1 MLKNLSILLLAG
13 LVMALPFVFR
23 REATQTGWQPGDPEL
38 VIITPHNE
46 AIRYEFG
53 LGFSRWH
60 EAHYGRP
67 VKVDWR
73 AIGGTTEISRYLTA
87 QFVAAARG
95 WWTGAG
101 HPWPAGAGETLVDR
115 KFDTQRAPTNRAE
128 QARWEVLRDLYTTFR
143 ATDRAAAFS
152 SGIDLFF
159 GGGDY
164 DHTKAHGEGLTV
176 PPWPAESPPPGLLT
190 AEDGT
195 ELIPARIGGET
206 WRTPTF
212 FGCVVS
218 TFGICYNRDRLRD
231 LGLAEPPRQWSDL
244 ADPRY
249 FRQLGLA
256 DPTKSGSIAKAFE
269 LIIHQQ
275 CQESVAAAGYGA
287 EEVDRF
293 ESAIAA
299 ARLPPGDLPPEV
311 PAAYQQAVE
320 RGWEN
325 GLRLV
330 QRLGA
335 NARYFTDSASKVPI
349 DVSSGNAAAGLAI
362 DFYGRFQAQSS
373 VGPDGRE
380 TMVYLTPRGGSGAS
394 CDPISLLRGA
404 PHRATAV
411 RFIEFVLGEDGQK
424 LWTYRPGTPGGPQ
437 KFALRRIPIR
447 RTFYPSDNPLL
458 QRVHAQH
465 LSYAADPL
473 DDPQINPYELA
484 RNFIYRPRWT
494 GQHFGI
500 QRDIIR
506 AMCLNASVELQAAWQ
521 AILENGGPAGQP
533 AALARLARLPAE
545 PEPLTW
551 RSALRFGRQAD
562 RLDLMRDWTHF
573 YRNSYADV
581 KQTIESEM
589 TARRSGVVE

>member
-1 MLKNLSILLLAG
+1 MVRNLFIVLLAA
-13 LVMALPFVFR
+13 VVIALPFVFR
-23 REATQTGWQPGDPEL
+23 REATHTGWQAGDPDL
-38 VIITPHNE
+38 VIVTPHNE

-87 QFVAAARG
+87 QYVSAARG
-95 WWTGAG
+95 WWANQGR
-101 HPWPAGAGETLVDR
+101 PWPAGAGEILVDR
-115 KFDTQRAPTNRAE
+115 KFDTRNAPTNASE
-128 QARWEVLRDLYTTFR
+128 VARWEILRALYTTFR
-143 ATDRAAAFS
+143 ATDDAQAFS

-164 DHTKAHGEGLTV
+164 DHSKAYGEGLTV
-176 PPWPAESPPPGLLT
+176 PPWPSNAVPAGIF
-190 AEDGT
+190 AAQDGT
-195 ELIPARIGGET
+195 ELIPAKIGGET
-206 WRTPTF
+206 WRTTTF
-212 FGCVVS
+212 FGTAVS
-218 TFGICYNRDRLRD
+218 TFGICYNLDRLQD
-231 LGLAEPPRQWSDL
+231 LGIAEPPKHWSDL

-249 FRQLGLA
+249 FHQLGLA

-275 CQESVAAAGYGA
+275 CYEAVRAAGFTPDDM
-287 EEVDRF
+287 DRF
-293 ESAIAA
+293 ESAFSAA
-299 ARLPPGDLPPEV
+299 KLPPGEV
-311 PAAYQQAVE
+311 PPGVPANYQAAVE
-320 RGWEN
+320 LGWVN

-330 QRLGA
+330 QQMGA

-373 VGPDGRE
+373 IGPDGRE
-380 TMVYLTPRGGSGAS
+380 HMVYLTPIGGSGAS
-394 CDPISLLRGA
+394 CDPIGLLRGA
-404 PHRATAV
+404 PNREIAV
-411 RFIEFVLGEDGQK
+411 RFIEYVLSEDGQK

-437 KFALRRIPIR
+437 KYALRRVPIR
-447 RTFYPSDNPLL
+447 RTFYPSDNPAL
-458 QRVHAQH
+458 QRSHEEH
-465 LSYAADPL
+465 LRFAADNL
-473 DDPQINPYELA
+473 ADPQINPYELA

-506 AMCLNASVELQAAWQ
+506 AMGLNASVELQDAWQ
-521 AILENGGPAGQP
+521 AILKNGGPDRQP
-533 AALARLARLPAE
+533 AALASLARLPDR

-551 RSALRFGRQAD
+551 RSALRFSKQSD
-562 RLDLMRDWTHF
+562 RLDLMRDWTIF
-573 YRNSYADV
+573 YRNSYAEAAKEVTTNGHD
-581 KQTIESEM
+581 
-589 TARRSGVVE
+589 